1 MTTARDTKGLVE
13 AEAET
18 ALDAIYREH
27 FEFVW
32 SVLRRLG
39 VDEADVDDAS
49 QDVFVIAH
57 RRLSQFE
64 GRAAVRTWLYSIAMR
79 VAANRRRKHVR
90 RDALLAKLP
99 RAVPDDLEEL
109 AARGQ
114 ARAILERLLDRLD
127 ESKRVVFVLAE
138 LEELTVPA
146 IADLIGE
153 NPRTIY
159 SRLRAARAAVASDLD
174 RLHAPQPIDLGAAI
188 VATRPRGAVEPERA
202 RRAWAAVLAKIG
214 LGGSAAPVVATGF
227 AAWGK
232 IAIAAAATIGVTTWA
247 VLPEREPTTTPVAAT
262 APDERTA
269 PQPAAASPNTPV
281 ITASTTPVVRPP
293 IEPPAPRAAPRRID
307 GPEPTPTE
315 ALADEIAA
323 IDRARAL
330 IETDPAAALAELDR
344 YDARF
349 VNGTM
354 RSEAAGVRVAALCK
368 AGRDDQAREA
378 ATAAGLAQPRCAAAG
393 LAITRPSAAAT
404 TASPSD

>member
-79 VAANRRRKHVR
+79 VAANRRRKHAR
-90 RDALLAKLP
+90 RDALLTRLP
-99 RAVPDDLEEL
+99 GAVPDDLEEL

-146 IADLIGE
+146 IADLVGE

-159 SRLRAARAAVASDLD
+159 SRLRAARAAVASDLEG
-174 RLHAPQPIDLGAAI
+174 LHAPQPIDLGVAI
-188 VATRPRGAVEPERA
+188 VATRPRGSVEPERA
-202 RRAWAAVLAKIG
+202 RRAWAAVLAKV
-214 LGGSAAPVVATGF
+214 GGSATPAVATGL

-247 VLPEREPTTTPVAAT
+247 VLPEREATTTPSVASTATEQSEPAPAAALPTTPAIVAT
-262 APDERTA
+262 AAPVA
-269 PQPAAASPNTPV
+269 PQPIESPAPRVASRRVLVP
-281 ITASTTPVVRPP
+281 
-293 IEPPAPRAAPRRID
+293 EPPA
-307 GPEPTPTE
+307 TSSTS
-315 ALADEIAA
+315 LADEIAA
-323 IDRARAL
+323 IDRARDHV
-330 IETDPAAALAELDR
+330 THGDPTTALAELDR
-344 YDARF
+344 YDSRF
-349 VNGTM
+349 AAGSM
-354 RSEAAGVRVAALCK
+354 RAEAAGVRVSALCK
-368 AGRDDQAREA
+368 AHRAEDAREA
-378 ATAAGLAQPRCAAAG
+378 AAAAG
-393 LAITRPSAAAT
+393 LPQPNCAPKLQ
-404 TASPSD
+404 